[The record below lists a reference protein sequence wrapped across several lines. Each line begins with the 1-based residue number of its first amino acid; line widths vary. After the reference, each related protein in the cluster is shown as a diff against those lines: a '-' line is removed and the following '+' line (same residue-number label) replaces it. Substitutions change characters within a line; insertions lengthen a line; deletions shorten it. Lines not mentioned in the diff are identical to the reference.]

1 MTFFWITV
9 AALTA
14 LALLFVLLPLART
27 RVPLKNPAPAESQ
40 DARVAV
46 YRAQLADLEAD
57 REAGVISEEQFNT
70 AQLDLQRNL
79 LETSESGGGGPST
92 GRRSWRWPTGIA
104 ALVAVP
110 VLAVLIYQHYGAG
123 AAALDPQA
131 RAPQQQPGMMTAEGI
146 QAAVM
151 ALNERLEANPED
163 PDGWALLGRSLM
175 FLNEPLASAAAY
187 AQAIRYGGDQD
198 PDILLS
204 YADILGSLDGGDLN
218 ARAWPYIE
226 RALSLEPNHVSG
238 LWLAG
243 LAAYRGSDYTA
254 AQDYWQKLEAA
265 LEPGSEEALL
275 IRRNLDEIESRL
287 NAAPDAEDNVEP
299 AAE

>member
-1 MTFFWITV
+1 MTLFWITV

-14 LALLFVLLPLART
+14 LALLFLLLPLART
-27 RVPLKNPAPAESQ
+27 RLPLKDPAPAESQ

-57 REAGVISEEQFNT
+57 REAGVISQEQFNT

-104 ALVAVP
+104 SLVAVP

-187 AQAIRYGGDQD
+187 AQAIRYGGDED

-218 ARAWPYIE
+218 ARAWPFIE
-226 RALSLEPNHVSG
+226 RALSLEPNHVNG

-254 AQDYWQKLEAA
+254 AQDYWQKLEAG

-287 NAAPDAEDNVEP
+287 NAAPDTEGNVEP

>member
-1 MTFFWITV
+1 MTLFWITV
-9 AALTA
+9 AALTV
-14 LALLFVLLPLART
+14 LALLFLLLPLART
-27 RVPLKNPAPAESQ
+27 RVSLKNPAPAESQ

-57 REAGVISEEQFNT
+57 REAGAISEEQFNT

-104 ALVAVP
+104 TLVALP

-131 RAPQQQPGMMTAEGI
+131 GAPQQQAGMMTAEGI

-187 AQAIRYGGDQD
+187 AQAIRYGGDED

-218 ARAWPYIE
+218 ARAWPFIE
-226 RALSLEPNHVSG
+226 RALSLEPNHVNG

-254 AQDYWQKLEAA
+254 AQGYWQKLEAA

-275 IRRNLDEIESRL
+275 IRRNLDEVESRL
-287 NAAPDAEDNVEP
+287 NAAPNPESSVEP